1 MHKLL
6 LIFLFFLTFN
16 IYAQDANEI
25 LKKSEE
31 KIKGIKSSYQE
42 MMIKIVRPKWSKEM
56 IMKGWSMGEDYFAS
70 VVLSPAK
77 EKGIVFLK
85 RENEV
90 WNYIPSIERTI
101 KLPPSMMMQ
110 NWMGTDFTNDDLVQ
124 RSSITDDYTNIIIG
138 NEIIDGL
145 DCWLIELIP
154 NEDAAVVWGKLVMW
168 IDKKDYMQLKT
179 QFFDEYDEMVSI
191 MTGKAIKNFDCK
203 IITQINDGFGNAL
216 IQGIKEVETDFL
228 CIFNADGSFDP
239 KYLKNMSDELSK
251 NGDFIF
257 NSRYENSG
265 GSDDDTFLTYIGNRL
280 FTFICNLLFRLDIS
294 DVLFTYVMGKTL
306 AFKSLELKRKD
317 FRFCIELPVL
327 AKLKKYKLI
336 SRPSYER
343 SRLSGKKKVNE
354 FTDGLLILISILTMF
369 IFRK

>member
-56 IMKGWSMGEDYFAS
+56 IMKGWSIGEDYFVS

-124 RSSITDDYTNIIIG
+124 RSSITDDYTNTIIG
-138 NEIIDGL
+138 NETIDGL
-145 DCWLIELIP
+145 DCWIIELIP

-168 IDKKDYMQLKT
+168 IDKRDYMQLKT

-191 MTGKAIKNFDCK
+191 MTGKAIKNFD
-203 IITQINDGFGNAL
+203 
-216 IQGIKEVETDFL
+216 
-228 CIFNADGSFDP
+228 
-239 KYLKNMSDELSK
+239 
-251 NGDFIF
+251 
-257 NSRYENSG
+257 
-265 GSDDDTFLTYIGNRL
+265 
-280 FTFICNLLFRLDIS
+280 
-294 DVLFTYVMGKTL
+294 
-306 AFKSLELKRKD
+306 
-317 FRFCIELPVL
+317 
-327 AKLKKYKLI
+327 
-336 SRPSYER
+336 
-343 SRLSGKKKVNE
+343 GKKLPAIIEFVPLDKEGNKTIVERLVWKFDIDINE
-354 FTDGLLILISILTMF
+354 RFFLPNYMKNL
-369 IFRK
+369 R

>member
-124 RSSITDDYTNIIIG
+124 RSSITDDYTNTIIG
-138 NEIIDGL
+138 NETIDGL
-145 DCWLIELIP
+145 DCWIIELIP

-168 IDKKDYMQLKT
+168 IDKRDYMQLKT

-191 MTGKAIKNFDCK
+191 MTGKAIKNFD
-203 IITQINDGFGNAL
+203 
-216 IQGIKEVETDFL
+216 
-228 CIFNADGSFDP
+228 
-239 KYLKNMSDELSK
+239 
-251 NGDFIF
+251 
-257 NSRYENSG
+257 
-265 GSDDDTFLTYIGNRL
+265 
-280 FTFICNLLFRLDIS
+280 
-294 DVLFTYVMGKTL
+294 
-306 AFKSLELKRKD
+306 
-317 FRFCIELPVL
+317 
-327 AKLKKYKLI
+327 
-336 SRPSYER
+336 
-343 SRLSGKKKVNE
+343 GKKLPAIIEFVPLDKEGNKTIVERLVWKFDIDINE
-354 FTDGLLILISILTMF
+354 RFFLPNYMKNL
-369 IFRK
+369 R

>member
-6 LIFLFFLTFN
+6 LIFLLFSTFN

-124 RSSITDDYTNIIIG
+124 RSSITDDYTNTIIG
-138 NEIIDGL
+138 NETIDGL
-145 DCWLIELIP
+145 DCWIIELIP

-168 IDKKDYMQLKT
+168 IDKRDYMQLKT

-191 MTGKAIKNFDCK
+191 MTGKAIKNFD
-203 IITQINDGFGNAL
+203 
-216 IQGIKEVETDFL
+216 
-228 CIFNADGSFDP
+228 
-239 KYLKNMSDELSK
+239 
-251 NGDFIF
+251 
-257 NSRYENSG
+257 
-265 GSDDDTFLTYIGNRL
+265 
-280 FTFICNLLFRLDIS
+280 
-294 DVLFTYVMGKTL
+294 
-306 AFKSLELKRKD
+306 
-317 FRFCIELPVL
+317 
-327 AKLKKYKLI
+327 
-336 SRPSYER
+336 
-343 SRLSGKKKVNE
+343 GKKLPAIIEFVPLDKEGNKTIVERLVWKFDIDINE
-354 FTDGLLILISILTMF
+354 RFFLPNYMKNL
-369 IFRK
+369 R

>member
-16 IYAQDANEI
+16 ICAQDANQI
-25 LKKSEE
+25 LKNSEE
-31 KIKGIKSSYQE
+31 KITGIKSSYQE

-56 IMKGWSMGEDYFAS
+56 TMKGWSIGEDYFTS

-124 RSSITDDYTNIIIG
+124 RSSITDDYTNTIIG

-145 DCWLIELIP
+145 DCWIIELIP

-168 IDKKDYMQLKT
+168 IDKRDYMQLKT
-179 QFFDEYDEMVSI
+179 QFFDEYDEMVSV
-191 MTGKAIKNFDCK
+191 MTGKTIKNFD
-203 IITQINDGFGNAL
+203 
-216 IQGIKEVETDFL
+216 
-228 CIFNADGSFDP
+228 
-239 KYLKNMSDELSK
+239 
-251 NGDFIF
+251 
-257 NSRYENSG
+257 
-265 GSDDDTFLTYIGNRL
+265 
-280 FTFICNLLFRLDIS
+280 
-294 DVLFTYVMGKTL
+294 
-306 AFKSLELKRKD
+306 
-317 FRFCIELPVL
+317 
-327 AKLKKYKLI
+327 
-336 SRPSYER
+336 
-343 SRLSGKKKVNE
+343 GKKLPAIIEFVPLDKEGNKTIVERLVWKFDIDINE
-354 FTDGLLILISILTMF
+354 RFFLPNYMKNL
-369 IFRK
+369 R

>member
-56 IMKGWSMGEDYFAS
+56 IMKGWSIGEDYFAS

-77 EKGIVFLK
+77 EKGVVFLK

-90 WNYIPSIERTI
+90 WNYIPSIERII

-124 RSSITDDYTNIIIG
+124 RSSITDDYTNTIIG
-138 NEIIDGL
+138 NETIDGL
-145 DCWLIELIP
+145 DCWIIELIP

-168 IDKKDYMQLKT
+168 IDKRDYMQLKT

-191 MTGKAIKNFDCK
+191 MTGKAIKNFD
-203 IITQINDGFGNAL
+203 
-216 IQGIKEVETDFL
+216 
-228 CIFNADGSFDP
+228 
-239 KYLKNMSDELSK
+239 
-251 NGDFIF
+251 
-257 NSRYENSG
+257 
-265 GSDDDTFLTYIGNRL
+265 
-280 FTFICNLLFRLDIS
+280 
-294 DVLFTYVMGKTL
+294 
-306 AFKSLELKRKD
+306 
-317 FRFCIELPVL
+317 
-327 AKLKKYKLI
+327 
-336 SRPSYER
+336 
-343 SRLSGKKKVNE
+343 GKKLPAIIEFVPLDKEGNKTIVERLVWKFDIDINE
-354 FTDGLLILISILTMF
+354 RFFLPNYMKNL
-369 IFRK
+369 R

>member
-145 DCWLIELIP
+145 DCWIIELIP

-191 MTGKAIKNFDCK
+191 MTGKAIKNFD
-203 IITQINDGFGNAL
+203 
-216 IQGIKEVETDFL
+216 
-228 CIFNADGSFDP
+228 
-239 KYLKNMSDELSK
+239 
-251 NGDFIF
+251 
-257 NSRYENSG
+257 
-265 GSDDDTFLTYIGNRL
+265 
-280 FTFICNLLFRLDIS
+280 
-294 DVLFTYVMGKTL
+294 
-306 AFKSLELKRKD
+306 
-317 FRFCIELPVL
+317 
-327 AKLKKYKLI
+327 
-336 SRPSYER
+336 
-343 SRLSGKKKVNE
+343 GKKLPAIIEFVPLDKEGNKTIVERLVWKFDIDINE
-354 FTDGLLILISILTMF
+354 RFFLPNYMKNL
-369 IFRK
+369 R

>member
-1 MHKLL
+1 MYKLL

-124 RSSITDDYTNIIIG
+124 RSSITDDYTNTIIG
-138 NEIIDGL
+138 NETIDGL
-145 DCWLIELIP
+145 DCWIIELIP

-191 MTGKAIKNFDCK
+191 MTGKAIKNFD
-203 IITQINDGFGNAL
+203 
-216 IQGIKEVETDFL
+216 
-228 CIFNADGSFDP
+228 
-239 KYLKNMSDELSK
+239 
-251 NGDFIF
+251 
-257 NSRYENSG
+257 
-265 GSDDDTFLTYIGNRL
+265 
-280 FTFICNLLFRLDIS
+280 
-294 DVLFTYVMGKTL
+294 
-306 AFKSLELKRKD
+306 
-317 FRFCIELPVL
+317 
-327 AKLKKYKLI
+327 
-336 SRPSYER
+336 
-343 SRLSGKKKVNE
+343 GKKLPAIIEFVPLDKEGNKTIVERLVWKFDIDINE
-354 FTDGLLILISILTMF
+354 RFFLPNYMKNL
-369 IFRK
+369 R

>member
-56 IMKGWSMGEDYFAS
+56 TMKGWSIGEDYFVS

-77 EKGIVFLK
+77 EKGVVFLK

-90 WNYIPSIERTI
+90 WNYIPSIERII

-124 RSSITDDYTNIIIG
+124 RSSITDDYTNTIIG
-138 NEIIDGL
+138 NETIDGL
-145 DCWLIELIP
+145 DCWIIELIP

-168 IDKKDYMQLKT
+168 IDKRDYMQLKT

-191 MTGKAIKNFDCK
+191 MTGKAIKNFD
-203 IITQINDGFGNAL
+203 
-216 IQGIKEVETDFL
+216 
-228 CIFNADGSFDP
+228 
-239 KYLKNMSDELSK
+239 
-251 NGDFIF
+251 
-257 NSRYENSG
+257 
-265 GSDDDTFLTYIGNRL
+265 
-280 FTFICNLLFRLDIS
+280 
-294 DVLFTYVMGKTL
+294 
-306 AFKSLELKRKD
+306 
-317 FRFCIELPVL
+317 
-327 AKLKKYKLI
+327 
-336 SRPSYER
+336 
-343 SRLSGKKKVNE
+343 GKKLPAIIEFVPLDKEGNKTIVERLVWKFDIDINE
-354 FTDGLLILISILTMF
+354 RFFLPNYMKNL
-369 IFRK
+369 R

>member
-56 IMKGWSMGEDYFAS
+56 TMKGWSIGEDYFTS
-70 VVLSPAK
+70 VILSPAK

-124 RSSITDDYTNIIIG
+124 RSSITDDYANTVIG

-145 DCWLIELIP
+145 DCWIIELIP

-168 IDKKDYMQLKT
+168 IDKRDYMQLKT

-191 MTGKAIKNFDCK
+191 MTGKAIKNFD
-203 IITQINDGFGNAL
+203 
-216 IQGIKEVETDFL
+216 
-228 CIFNADGSFDP
+228 
-239 KYLKNMSDELSK
+239 
-251 NGDFIF
+251 
-257 NSRYENSG
+257 
-265 GSDDDTFLTYIGNRL
+265 
-280 FTFICNLLFRLDIS
+280 
-294 DVLFTYVMGKTL
+294 
-306 AFKSLELKRKD
+306 
-317 FRFCIELPVL
+317 
-327 AKLKKYKLI
+327 
-336 SRPSYER
+336 
-343 SRLSGKKKVNE
+343 GKKLPAIIEFVPLDKEGNKTIVERIVWKFDIDINE
-354 FTDGLLILISILTMF
+354 RFFLPNYMKNL
-369 IFRK
+369 R